1 MNTAFFFFP
10 STSDRILWPQLRK
23 ALKHILISI
32 LSIYLK
38 VSACL
43 SAALS
48 GNTFW
53 VCSLVLSLF
62 WCFVLQNCVNAVLL
76 TPPRPD
82 TFWPPPMNWVLPA
95 SHSPDLFCK
104 WMHSSPEV
112 FPFLHNQGPKLDA
125 VWQQP
130 EFRSVRVWILCS
142 EIYFFDYF
150 FLKIFISRCQLKC
163 LPSVWSLSNRLL
175 SSSLFSWYKREKV
188 TTSLGFCIINLR

>member
-1 MNTAFFFFP
+1 MNTAFFFFFP

-38 VSACL
+38 LSACL

-62 WCFVLQNCVNAVLL
+62 WCFVFQNCVNAVLL
-76 TPPRPD
+76 TPSRLD

-95 SHSPDLFCK
+95 SHSLGLFINKYIPLQKYFLSCTDRVPDWMLFDNSLNLGQSGYQCFALK
-104 WMHSSPEV
+104 DIS
-112 FPFLHNQGPKLDA
+112 L
-125 VWQQP
+125 
-130 EFRSVRVWILCS
+130 
-142 EIYFFDYF
+142 FFF
-150 FLKIFISRCQLKC
+150 FLFLF
-163 LPSVWSLSNRLL
+163 LSLS
-175 SSSLFSWYKREKV
+175 
-188 TTSLGFCIINLR
+188 